1 MKRVAFERDKNQL
14 DDDAEEAEPKRES
27 QRGSNTISIFDDSDD
42 EESENSSEDD
52 SSDAGRINS
61 REQLII
67 DKNEAIREFKKVI
80 KKWSNYAPDW
90 RALFPKKKFSHYE
103 QEDGTENCDLDL
115 FTKLM

>member
-1 MKRVAFERDKNQL
+1 MKRAAFDSEKSQP

-27 QRGSNTISIFDDSDD
+27 QRSSNTISIFDDSDD

-52 SSDAGRINS
+52 SGDTAGRINS

-80 KKWSNYAPDW
+80 KKWSSYTPDW
-90 RALFPKKKFSHYE
+90 KACSRRRNSHIMNKKMEQKFATQTHLLS
-103 QEDGTENCDLDL
+103 
-115 FTKLM
+115 